1 MARRSIRYSNSLQT
15 RKSVVT
21 APRAVPKIGRND
33 VCPCGS
39 GKKYK
44 DCHQSGGDEWLRKIA
59 KQDEKARLKEY
70 HAKLKE
76 EGVPFWKRW
85 IARP

>member
-1 MARRSIRYSNSLQT
+1 MARRKIQYSSKLQT

-21 APRAVPKIGRND
+21 APRFILKVGRNE

-44 DCHQSGGDEWLRKIA
+44 DCHEKDGDNFLQKMA
-59 KQDEKARLKEY
+59 MLKEKERIKNKK
-70 HAKLKE
+70 AELKE

-85 IARP
+85 ITRV